1 MSRTVIIAP
10 SADIAKTIEA
20 DVTVE
25 AEYGSVVAKGSV
37 YTAAHHQPGMENLPA
52 PCVDEN
58 IPTLDEATILVSHLD
73 LDTIGGVLRVFGSP
87 VMDKAPS
94 FWKLAAFVDKAGPH
108 KLGESGASETDIKR
122 LYAFWAWMKKNVE
135 HFSRDEATIITETII
150 DCEAVI
156 NEIIDG
162 STSIDEGLYYNKF
175 IQPDLLRD
183 GEIMREDEM
192 KLNRSTFIT
201 ASTNGKVLFRITSS
215 DPVDEQGFCNHLYN
229 DPDGETYAGV
239 VAWDKFVGSITISL
253 DVSIEGVSCR
263 EIMQEAFGPEAGGH
277 DNIAGSPRETKMSLG
292 DAADCVERLS
302 AAIEKA

>member
-37 YTAAHHQPGMENLPA
+37 YTAAHHQPGMKDLPA

-58 IPTLDEATILVSHLD
+58 IPTLEEATVVVSHLD

-122 LYAFWAWMKKNVE
+122 LYAFWAWMKKNVKN
-135 HFSRDEATIITETII
+135 FSREEATIITETIL

-162 STSIDEGLYYNKF
+162 STSINEGLYYNKF

-183 GEIMREDEM
+183 GEIMREEEM

-201 ASTNGKVLFRITSS
+201 ASKIDNVIFRITSF

-229 DPDGETYAGV
+229 DPEGKTYAGV
-239 VAWDKFVGSITISL
+239 VAWDKFGGSITISL
-253 DVSIEGVSCR
+253 ADSIEGVSCR
-263 EIMQEAFGPEAGGH
+263 EIMQKAFGPEAGGH
-277 DNIAGSPRETKMSLG
+277 DNIAGSPREAKMTWA
-292 DAADCVERLS
+292 DAMRCMKMLEF
-302 AAIEKA
+302 AISEA

>member
-37 YTAAHHQPGMENLPA
+37 YTAAHHQPGMEDLPA

-58 IPTLDEATILVSHLD
+58 IPTLDEATVLVSHLD

-94 FWKLAAFVDKAGPH
+94 FWKLAAFVDKMGPH

-122 LYAFWAWMKKNVE
+122 LYAFWAWIKENVK
-135 HFSRDEATIITETII
+135 HFSRDEATIITGTIL

-162 STSIDEGLYYNKF
+162 STSLGTLSDKW

-183 GEIMREDEM
+183 GEIMRQEEM

-201 ASTNGKVLFRITSS
+201 ASKIDNVIFRITSFKEG
-215 DPVDEQGFCNHLYN
+215 DGQGFCNHLYN
-229 DPDGETYAGV
+229 DPDGKTYAGV
-239 VAWDKFVGSITISL
+239 VAWDKFGGSITISL
-253 DVSIEGVSCR
+253 ADSIEGVSCR
-263 EIMQEAFGPEAGGH
+263 EIIQNLFGPEAGGH
-277 DNIAGSPRETKMSLG
+277 DNIAGSPREAKMTWA
-292 DAADCVERLS
+292 DAMRCVKMLEF
-302 AAIEKA
+302 AISEAS